1 MNRFIIIAYVAG
13 CLFGALIVWLIMRPG
28 RHTTDQARIEQ
39 LLRDSL
45 DHAGWAEKRDEQRDS
60 INLAFKLKDDTL
72 SYRLDSIM
80 DRRSARLRLPHS
92 QDADSVR
99 ARILRAV
106 GIK

>member
-72 SYRLDSIM
+72 SWTRKELEYALHHRRPSRLGDDSL
-80 DRRSARLRLPHS
+80 LRE
-92 QDADSVR
+92 VR
-99 ARILRAV
+99 RAV
-106 GIK
+106 GDLP